1 MRKRLVFILLILL
14 LVVSF
19 TACSNS
25 TESKENITTTQNITQ
40 YGAPERRYDLQGQ
53 VKSIRGNEVTIN
65 KVIREQVELTEE
77 EKAKR
82 QKERQNMSQE
92 EKQKLKEEKTIIS
105 DETQAFIVPV
115 GVSIIATQNL
125 GGQSEVKKM
134 DLADIKKGTLLKIWF
149 KADSNNGE
157 AEFIQIMNSGG
168 I

>member
-1 MRKRLVFILLILL
+1 MGKKVSLSFLILIL
-14 LVVSF
+14 IVTF

-25 TESKENITTTQNITQ
+25 TQSKENISTTQNITQ

-53 VKSIRGNEVTIN
+53 VKSIRGNEVTVN
-65 KVIREQVELTEE
+65 KVIGEQLELTEA

-82 QKERQNMSQE
+82 QQEMQNLSPE
-92 EKQKLKEEKTIIS
+92 EKQKSRDDRVKIT
-105 DETQAFIVPV
+105 DETLTFIAPV
-115 GVSIIATQNL
+115 GVPIITTQNI
-125 GGQSEVKKM
+125 GGKVEAKKM
-134 DLADIKKGTLLKIWF
+134 DLADIKKGALLKIWF